1 MALNLVS
8 PGVKVREVDLTV
20 GRIDSTSSIVGAIAG
35 PFQKGP
41 VNEPTLVENE
51 QDLLKYFGK
60 PLEADGQYE
69 YWLTAS
75 SYLSYGGVLRVV
87 RTSASQLNNSNYA
100 VGGGSTTLKID
111 SYQDYTNN
119 HSYDSSWNWAAKNP
133 GSWANNIKV
142 CAIDNFADQTISGI
156 STNLTT
162 EENFN
167 VLFSETGNVDPF
179 DTSITG
185 ISTAGVQVGQV
196 VTSTS
201 ILPDPSV
208 NPAEVLAI
216 GIGTVYI
223 SVPTTNSNSQT
234 GVVFNFNE
242 RTTITAGS
250 VIQVGYAVTQTLNKT
265 VAVGSSV
272 VTFDGYLRGLVTGIG
287 EDELYVKVTDRVDS
301 DGVSHPVNYKNP
313 GAGVNAFS
321 FDAPSSE
328 KPISVVTTA
337 GVTTNTYTSGSRED
351 WYDTQTLGLTNSTVY
366 WKSIANKPG
375 SSQYALERNSAND
388 EIHVVVVDD
397 TGAITGTAG
406 NIIEKFVS
414 LSKALD
420 AKISPS
426 ENIYYKNFISD
437 SSQYIFAGIAP
448 TGSISKLIPDLS
460 NSNRYTVGGEN
471 WGVDTQGLTFNSL
484 GRQVYTLTGGVD
496 YSGSGQS
503 VTLSDIISSYEI
515 FKNSSE
521 YDIDFILAGPS
532 GGSTVYE
539 SQAKANALIS
549 IAEERKDCI
558 ACISPHKSGVVNQSN
573 TTTQTNSVI
582 EFFDPLDSSSFAV
595 FDSTYKYTFDRFN
608 NKFVYIPCNGDVAG
622 LMARTSVENY
632 PWFSPAG
639 ATRGSLNNTIKLA
652 YNPTQGQRDQLYTKR
667 INPVIASPGSGFIL
681 FGDKTALGYP
691 SAFDRINVRR
701 LFLTIERTIERA
713 ARSQLFEFNDIITR
727 TNFLNI
733 VEPYLRDVRAKRGIS
748 EFVVICDETNNTPDI
763 IDSNQFKADIFV
775 KPTRSINF
783 IGLTFVATRTG
794 ISFSE
799 VVGTV

>member
-20 GRIDSTSSIVGAIAG
+20 GRIDSASSIVGAIAG

-41 VNEPTLVENE
+41 VNEPTLVETE

-60 PLEADGQYE
+60 PLESDGQYE

-87 RTSASQLNNSNYA
+87 RTSSASLNNSNSA

-111 SYQDYTNN
+111 SYEDYLNN
-119 HSYDSSWNWAAKNP
+119 HSSDSAWNWAAKNP
-133 GSWANNIKV
+133 GSWANNLKV
-142 CAIDNFADQTISGI
+142 CVIDNFADQTISGI
-156 STNLTT
+156 STNLST
-162 EENFN
+162 ESNIDL
-167 VLFSETGNVDPF
+167 LFSATGNVEPF

-185 ISTAGVQVGQV
+185 ISTSGIQVGQV
-196 VTSTS
+196 VTAA
-201 ILPDPSV
+201 ILPDPLV
-208 NPAEVLAI
+208 TPATVLAV
-216 GIGTVYI
+216 GVGTVFI
-223 SVPTTNSNSQT
+223 SIPTTNSGSQSS
-234 GVVFNFNE
+234 VVFNFNE
-242 RTTITAGS
+242 VVTNTVGS
-250 VIQVGYAVTQTLNKT
+250 DIQVGYAITQALNKS

-272 VTFDGYLRGLVTGIG
+272 VTYNGYLRGLITGIG
-287 EDELYVKVTDRVDS
+287 DGELYVRVTDRVDS
-301 DGVSHPVNYKNP
+301 DGVSHSVSYKNP
-313 GAGVNAFS
+313 GSGTNVFS
-321 FDAPSSE
+321 FDAPSAL
-328 KPISVVTTA
+328 KPITVVTNA
-337 GVTTNTYTSGSRED
+337 GVTTNTYTSGSRAD
-351 WYDTQTLGLTNSTVY
+351 WYDNQTLGLTNTTVF

-375 SSQYALERNSAND
+375 TSQYALERNSSND

-397 TGAITGTAG
+397 LGTVTGVAG
-406 NIIEKFVS
+406 NIIEKFAG
-414 LSKALD
+414 LSKATD

-426 ENIYYKNFISD
+426 ENIYYKDFISD
-437 SSQYIFAGIAP
+437 NSQYIFAGIAP
-448 TGSISKLIPDLS
+448 TGSISKLVPNPS
-460 NSNRYTVGGEN
+460 NSNQYTTGGDN
-471 WGVDTQGLTFNSL
+471 WASEAQGLSFKSL
-484 GRQVYTLTGGVD
+484 GRRTYSLVGGQD
-496 YSGSGQS
+496 YSGSGQQVS
-503 VTLSDIISSYEI
+503 LSDILASYDL

-521 YDIDFILAGPS
+521 YDIDFIISGPS
-532 GGSTVYE
+532 GGSTVFE
-539 SQAKANALIS
+539 SQAKANALIA

-573 TTTQTNSVI
+573 TTTQTNSIV
-582 EFFDPLDSSSFAV
+582 EFFDPLDSSSYAV
-595 FDSTYKYTFDRFN
+595 FDSGYKYTFDRFN
-608 NKFVYIPCNGDVAG
+608 NKFVYVPCNGDVAG
-622 LMARTSVENY
+622 LMARTSIDNY

-652 YNPTQGQRDQLYTKR
+652 YNPTQSQRDQLYTKR
-667 INPVIASPGSGFIL
+667 INPIIASPGSGFIL

-691 SAFDRINVRR
+691 SAFDRINVRK
-701 LFLTIERTIERA
+701 LFLTIERTIEKA

-748 EFVVICDETNNTPDI
+748 EFVVICDETNNTSDV